1 MTNNNINRKPVSIL
15 QVIPSLEKQGGGAE
29 RGALDVGEALHQSGF
44 NSMISSAGGDLL
56 PELQRKKMIHI
67 EMPFTRK
74 NPLTLYFNTWRL
86 MHLIKKNDIKI
97 LHARSRFPAWSAFFA
112 ARKCKIHFLTTFHG
126 TYSGSNN
133 FLKKKYNSVMTKGQY
148 IIGISKFISN
158 HIRKNYDLSNQ
169 KIVTINRGI
178 DLNKFDRKKISHDRL
193 SDLTQKWLLGF
204 DRPTILFPGR
214 LTRWKGHITFLKALR
229 LMNHSVQAI
238 IVGSDQGRTSYF
250 NQLLSLVKN
259 YDLTER
265 VKFFQHCD
273 DMPAAYS
280 LVDFVVSASTDPEA
294 FGRVIVEAQAMGT
307 PVIATNHGAAV
318 DNVLHGKTGILTPPG
333 DEKALASAIQSMI
346 NMSTD
351 KRKMMSNRGVSFVQ
365 ENFSKEKMCE
375 KTLWVYNKMLSEEVV
390 W

>member
-1 MTNNNINRKPVSIL
+1 MTNNNTNRKPISIL
-15 QVIPSLEKQGGGAE
+15 QVIPSLEKLGGGAE

-67 EMPFTRK
+67 EIPFTQK
-74 NPLTLYFNTWRL
+74 NPITMYFNTHRL
-86 MHLIKKNDIKI
+86 IHLIRKNDIKI

-126 TYSGSNN
+126 TYSGSGN
-133 FLKKKYNSVMTKGQY
+133 FFKKKYNSVMTKGRY

-169 KIVTINRGI
+169 KVVTISRGI
-178 DLNKFDRKKISHDRL
+178 DLNKFNRNKISHDRL
-193 SDLTQKWLLGF
+193 SELTQKWLLEF
-204 DRPTILFPGR
+204 DRPTVLLPGR

-229 LMNHSVQAI
+229 LMNRNVEAI
-238 IVGSDQGRTSYF
+238 IVGSEQGRTRYL
-250 NQLLSLVKN
+250 NKLLSLVKAYN
-259 YDLTER
+259 LTER

-280 LVDFVVSASTDPEA
+280 LVDLVVSASTDPEA
-294 FGRVIVEAQAMGT
+294 FGRTIVEAQAVGT
-307 PVIATNHGAAV
+307 PVIATNHGAAME
-318 DNVLHGKTGILTPPG
+318 NVLNGKTGILTPPG
-333 DEKALASAIQSMI
+333 DEKALANAMDSML
-346 NMSTD
+346 NMSAD
-351 KRKMMSNRGVSFVQ
+351 EKKIMSTQGINFVK
-365 ENFSKEKMCE
+365 ENFSKTKMCE
-375 KTLWVYNKMLSEEVV
+375 KTIWIYNRMLSKEAE